1 MGRELVP
8 ATGVALAGEYGAVP
22 GRRYGSG
29 GGSYLLVDH
38 HSCGGGSLCAGKCGG
53 DLNSGEGAGPA
64 RCCGGCCWN
73 SLVGRMGHIN
83 KR

>member
-53 DLNSGEGAGPA
+53 DLNSGEGAGTCPLLWWVLLELF
-64 RCCGGCCWN
+64 GGEDG
-73 SLVGRMGHIN
+73 SY
-83 KR
+83 